1 MPFNLHYKTQ
11 AVVEL
16 RITGVRFTDTTVY
29 IALNDNREVGLPL
42 SLRDLRWLANATP
55 PQRANWVIGPG
66 GRSVL
71 WNDLDDGIEIEHMLK
86 DQALA

>member
-1 MPFNLHYKTQ
+1 MTILANKTQ

-42 SLRDLRWLANATP
+42 SLRELRWLANATP
-55 PQRANWVIGPG
+55 SQRATWVIGPG

-71 WNDLDDGIEIEHMLK
+71 WNDLDDGIEIEHLLK

>member
-1 MPFNLHYKTQ
+1 MTILADKTQ
-11 AVVEL
+11 VAVEL
-16 RITGVRFTDTTVY
+16 RITGVRFTETTAYV
-29 IALNDNREVGLPL
+29 ALNDNREVGLPL

-55 PQRANWVIGPG
+55 AQRANWVIGPG

-71 WNDLDDGIEIEHMLK
+71 WNDLDDGIEIEHLLK

>member
-1 MPFNLHYKTQ
+1 
-11 AVVEL
+11 
-16 RITGVRFTDTTVY
+16 
-29 IALNDNREVGLPL
+29 L
-42 SLRDLRWLANATP
+42 SLRDLRWLTNATP

-71 WNDLDDGIEIEHMLK
+71 WNDLDDGIEIEHLLK